1 MTSGVVA
8 VALSLVEA
16 VVTFVI
22 DGDVPAMRP
31 AIVVVCVSTFAGSC
45 WGWSLPLATLE
56 TGNFGAKSSD
66 VGLGG
71 G

>member
-1 MTSGVVA
+1 MSGVVA

-31 AIVVVCVSTFAGSC
+31 AIVVVGVSTFAGS
-45 WGWSLPLATLE
+45 WGWSLSLATLE